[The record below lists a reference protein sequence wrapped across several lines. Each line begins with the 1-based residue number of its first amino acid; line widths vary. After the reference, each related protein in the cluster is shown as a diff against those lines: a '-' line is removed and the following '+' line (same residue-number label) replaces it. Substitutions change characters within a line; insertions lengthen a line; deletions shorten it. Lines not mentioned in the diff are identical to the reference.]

1 MRVEAMRDGVPVAAA
16 DAALPVSYA
25 PEFRHVSADPG
36 RMEQIARAGGGSVLS
51 IDEPASAFAD
61 NLVPV
66 SSPLPLQRLL
76 LLIAAILLP
85 IDVALRRL
93 RVSLDEVRD
102 WLRHPRRLAVS
113 VALPLF
119 LSRGRAAE
127 TPLPSWVPGM
137 HARRR
142 PVQPFMRPTRV
153 TDVVTSAPVT
163 PMLAREQ
170 DGETSEDDA
179 LAETLRWLAARRRGR
194 PEG

>member
-1 MRVEAMRDGVPVAAA
+1 GGRGRVLGRVE
-16 DAALPVSYA
+16 
-25 PEFRHVSADPG
+25 
-36 RMEQIARAGGGSVLS
+36 QTAGAGAGSVLS
-51 IDEPASAFAD
+51 TDEPASAFAD

-119 LSRGRAAE
+119 LSRGRAAG
-127 TPLPSWVPGM
+127 TPLPSWVPGR
-137 HARRR
+137 HPRRR
-142 PVQPFMRPTRV
+142 PGQPVTRPPRPTAGV
-153 TDVVTSAPVT
+153 ASAPRD
-163 PMLAREQ
+163 P
-170 DGETSEDDA
+170 
-179 LAETLRWLAARRRGR
+179 
-194 PEG
+194 